1 MTQQGRPY
9 SSVEDEQARDMQAA
23 AEKIGNIPGIPR
35 SIWAA
40 IGHVL
45 YAVSAE
51 MANGRRLPIDARRA
65 ALHMVR
71 AIDETAGGAP
81 RGSRAG

>member
-1 MTQQGRPY
+1 MAQQGRPY
-9 SSVEDEQARDMQAA
+9 SSIEKQQARDMQAEA
-23 AEKIGNIPGIPR
+23 DRAILIRRIPR

-40 IGHVL
+40 IGHL
-45 YAVSAE
+45 FYAVATE
-51 MANGRRLPIDARRA
+51 LANGRRLPIEVRRA
-65 ALHMVR
+65 AAHVA